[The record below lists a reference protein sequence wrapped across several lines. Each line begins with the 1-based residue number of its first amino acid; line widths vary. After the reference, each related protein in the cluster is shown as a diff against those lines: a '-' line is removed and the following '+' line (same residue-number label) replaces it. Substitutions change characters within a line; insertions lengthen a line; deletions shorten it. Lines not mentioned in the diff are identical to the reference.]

1 MFTFIFTDDI
11 GIIPSVAK
19 SVPQLEGLFSFTD
32 DEVDVLAEAAVKVEL
47 LAEKKS
53 WKTYVHLDV
62 CSILL
67 RY

>member
-19 SVPQLEGLFSFTD
+19 AVPQLEELFSFTD

-47 LAEKKS
+47 AEKKS
-53 WKTYVHLDV
+53 WKKYVHLDN
-62 CSILL
+62 
-67 RY
+67 